1 MKFFGFL
8 FALALLPLG
17 AAQAENGC
25 PEGMTPNPTPTG
37 TPGANQCIPI
47 PGFYGSGGDNSAP
60 AAPRAVWETR
70 WGAIAYD
77 PDMGKAGMSSDMT
90 SKRKAINAALD
101 HCKSKGGTSCEV
113 LIDYYNQCAAISYGG
128 AGEIIQVAT
137 ASAGTTDDAEA
148 RASSNCQRAAGVP
161 CKVFYSGCSYAERI
175 R

>member
-37 TPGANQCIPI
+37 TPGANQCMPI

-60 AAPRAVWETR
+60 SAPKPVWETR
-70 WGAIAYD
+70 WGAIASD
-77 PDMGKAGMSSDMT
+77 KVSGKTGVVGSSS
-90 SKRKAINAALD
+90 SKREAEKGALAI
-101 HCKSKGGTSCEV
+101 CKSKGGANCQVQIS
-113 LIDYYNQCAAISYGG
+113 YHNQCGAMAWGG
-128 AGEIIQVAT
+128 GSMAT
-137 ASAGTTDDAEA
+137 ASAATLEEA
-148 RASSNCQRAAGVP
+148 SKLAIGECTKAA
-161 CKVFYSGCSYAERI
+161 SGCEVYFSDCSYPERV